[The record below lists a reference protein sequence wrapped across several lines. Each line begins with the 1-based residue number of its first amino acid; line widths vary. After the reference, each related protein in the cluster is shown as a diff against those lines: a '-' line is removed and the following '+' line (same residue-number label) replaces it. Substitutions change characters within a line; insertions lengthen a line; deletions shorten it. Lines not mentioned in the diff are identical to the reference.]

1 MKPTISGPFGF
12 QHVTHTDQGQFQ
24 SLNTTTSTELVC
36 EFNAVQTA
44 QKPAGEIK
52 GIPVDDLPAS
62 PQGTFSQ
69 NGPQPPS
76 PTSSIMPELP
86 MTPPRPQPPPKDDA
100 PPMATPNMRLSR
112 SVENFSRPKRSPT
125 FAADISP
132 ISEVA
137 PDGDSWPTGPV
148 LPSVPPSPLPWA
160 EAMND
165 TLISISSR
173 RESVVP
179 THLLDK
185 PLPLPPTVVHAVSTA
200 DDSALPLRTV
210 PLPPLPLTPNV
221 GPEEVAAHVPSKLTE
236 PEPPISQRAS
246 LRHMQTF
253 PPSKAA
259 RRRSQSSGEMTL
271 GAAPVASALASPVRS
286 QMPKPTRRP
295 SIGIKKI
302 DIDDWEDAIDYS
314 WDYPLDLDE
323 QLEPFF
329 DQSEALNHYEI
340 VRPEVQINSTQNLPH
355 RPMPLKLTPV
365 MEQESSHAEME
376 LLSPTAGYIHTVGAA
391 APLQGLGLESYQ
403 PASTFQVDIDAVPW
417 RGNSRET
424 FRIPAI
430 RREPGSPISKSSSQ
444 ESIILSI
451 ASSIIG
457 THRSSNSSTSLSD
470 LSNLASI
477 ENDSAFLT
485 DDAKLRAESNASD
498 SSQDTVTTE
507 SHSVSTPGTDFPSP
521 PASNNPSPTHKHERG
536 ISLSRINV
544 PDRTSSIAGAR
555 STPPAARQRSSTTNT
570 RPKNMTARASY
581 SLFPAARPSPP

>member
-1 MKPTISGPFGF
+1 MKPNISGPFGF
-12 QHVTHTDQGQFQ
+12 QHVTHTDHGQFQ
-24 SLNTTTSTELVC
+24 SLNSTTSTELVC

-44 QKPAGEIK
+44 QSPAGEIK

-62 PQGTFSQ
+62 PQSTFSQ
-69 NGPQPPS
+69 GGPRLPS
-76 PTSSIMPELP
+76 PTSSILPELP

-100 PPMATPNMRLSR
+100 PPMATPNIRLSR

-137 PDGDSWPTGPV
+137 PDEDSWPTGPV
-148 LPSVPPSPLPWA
+148 LPSVPPSPLSWA
-160 EAMND
+160 EATND
-165 TLISISSR
+165 TLTSISSR

-179 THLLDK
+179 AHLLDK
-185 PLPLPPTVVHAVSTA
+185 PLPLPPTIVHAVSTA
-200 DDSALPLRTV
+200 DDSALPLRSA
-210 PLPPLPLTPNV
+210 PLPQLPLTTNV
-221 GPEEVAAHVPSKLTE
+221 GPEETAAHVTSLSTE
-236 PEPPISQRAS
+236 PRPATPRRGS
-246 LRHMQTF
+246 LRHMQIF
-253 PPSKAA
+253 PSSKAA

-271 GAAPVASALASPVRS
+271 GAAAVASVLASSVRS
-286 QMPKPTRRP
+286 QMAKPTRRP

-302 DIDDWEDAIDYS
+302 DVEDWEDAIDYS

-323 QLEPFF
+323 QTEPFF
-329 DQSEALNHYEI
+329 DHDETLNHYEI
-340 VRPEVQINSTQNLPH
+340 VRPEVQINSTQNQPH

-365 MEQESSHAEME
+365 MEQETSHDEVE
-376 LLSPTAGYIHTVGAA
+376 LLSPTTGYADTASAA
-391 APLQGLGLESYQ
+391 APLKGLGIDSYQ
-403 PASTFQVDIDAVPW
+403 PGSTFQIDIDAFPQ
-417 RGNSRET
+417 RGNSHEP

-451 ASSIIG
+451 ASSIMG

-477 ENDSAFLT
+477 ENDSAFIA
-485 DDAKLRAESNASD
+485 DDAKLRAQSNASD

-507 SHSVSTPGTDFPSP
+507 THSVSTPGTDFPSP
-521 PASNNPSPTHKHERG
+521 PASNNPSPAHKHERG

-544 PDRTSSIAGAR
+544 PNRTSSIAAAG
-555 STPPAARQRSSTTNT
+555 SKPPAARQRSSTSNT
-570 RPKNMTARASY
+570 RPKNLTARASY
-581 SLFPAARPSPP
+581 SLFPASRPSSP